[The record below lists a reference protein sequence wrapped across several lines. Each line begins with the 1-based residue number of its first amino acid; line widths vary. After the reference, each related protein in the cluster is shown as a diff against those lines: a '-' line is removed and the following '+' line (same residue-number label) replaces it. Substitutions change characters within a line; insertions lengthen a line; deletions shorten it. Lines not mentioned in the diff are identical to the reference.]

1 MQYPESRKIRHTPEI
16 VPVAHAPC
24 SIDGFIQIIY
34 IEIMEILLDA
44 SAIIA
49 VIVDEP
55 ESDIVIN
62 CTKGAVTVSPNI
74 VSFEIANSLT
84 KMMKKGIISNVE
96 KMINLIKIYQRIPIK
111 LVEINL
117 EKSLEIAWNNKIYAY
132 DAFYLET
139 AKRLNLPLL
148 TFDNK
153 MRKIGKEIGIT
164 ILGE

>member
-1 MQYPESRKIRHTPEI
+1 MENINVVLI
-16 VPVAHAPC
+16 
-24 SIDGFIQIIY
+24 IDGFIKIMY
-34 IEIMEILLDA
+34 AEIMEILLDA

-62 CTKGAVTVSPNI
+62 CTKGAITVSPSI

-84 KMMKKGIISNVE
+84 KMMKKGIINNVE
-96 KMINLIKIYQRIPIK
+96 KMINLIKIFQKIPIK
-111 LVEINL
+111 IAEINL
-117 EKSLEIAWNNKIYAY
+117 EKSLEIAWNYKLYAY

-148 TFDNK
+148 TFDSG
-153 MRKIGKEIGIT
+153 MRRIGKEMGIT

>member
-1 MQYPESRKIRHTPEI
+1 
-16 VPVAHAPC
+16 
-24 SIDGFIQIIY
+24 
-34 IEIMEILLDA
+34 MEILLDA

-49 VIVDEP
+49 VIADEP

-62 CTKGAVTVSPNI
+62 CTKNAILVSPYM
-74 VSFEIANSLT
+74 VTSEIANSLT
-84 KMMKKGIISNVE
+84 KMMKKGIINNKE
-96 KMINLIKIYQRIPIK
+96 KMIDLIKIFQKIPIK
-111 LVEINL
+111 VTEINL
-117 EKSLEIAWNNKIYAY
+117 EKSIEIAWDYKIYAY

>member
-1 MQYPESRKIRHTPEI
+1 MEI
-16 VPVAHAPC
+16 V
-24 SIDGFIQIIY
+24 
-34 IEIMEILLDA
+34 LDA

-49 VIVDEP
+49 VIADEP

-62 CTKGAVTVSPNI
+62 CTRNAILVSPNI
-74 VSFEIANSLT
+74 VSSEIANSLT
-84 KMMKKGIISNVE
+84 KMMKRGIINNKE
-96 KMINLIKIYQRIPIK
+96 KMIELIKVFQMIPIK
-111 LVEINL
+111 LTEINL
-117 EKSLEIAWNNKIYAY
+117 EESLEIAWNYKIYAY

>member
-1 MQYPESRKIRHTPEI
+1 MYAK
-16 VPVAHAPC
+16 
-24 SIDGFIQIIY
+24 
-34 IEIMEILLDA
+34 IMEILLDA

-55 ESDIVIN
+55 ESNIVIN
-62 CTKGAVTVSPNI
+62 CTKGAITVSPSI

-84 KMMKKGIISNVE
+84 KMMKKGIINNEE
-96 KMINLIKIYQRIPIK
+96 KMINFIKIFQKIPIK
-111 LVEINL
+111 IAEINL
-117 EKSLEIAWNNKIYAY
+117 EKSLEIAWNYKLYAY

-148 TFDNK
+148 TFDSG
-153 MRKIGKEIGIT
+153 MRRIGKEMGIT

>member
-1 MQYPESRKIRHTPEI
+1 MY
-16 VPVAHAPC
+16 A
-24 SIDGFIQIIY
+24 
-34 IEIMEILLDA
+34 EIMEILLDA

-62 CTKGAVTVSPNI
+62 CTKGAITVSPSI

-84 KMMKKGIISNVE
+84 KMMKKGIINNVE
-96 KMINLIKIYQRIPIK
+96 KMINLIKIFQKIPIK
-111 LVEINL
+111 IAEINL
-117 EKSLEIAWNNKIYAY
+117 EKSLEIAWNYKLYAY

-148 TFDNK
+148 TFDSG
-153 MRKIGKEIGIT
+153 MRRIGKEMGIT